1 MTVPVW
7 VKPGVW
13 GGVIGAIATMIF
25 GFWEMGWTTGG
36 TAERMAKERADTAVV
51 AALVPFC
58 VASAQRD
65 PDASHLAKVKA
76 EGSSYSRTQL
86 VSEAGWATLPGMTAP
101 DRALASAC
109 SDVLQGPKA

>member
-1 MTVPVW
+1 
-7 VKPGVW
+7 VKPGIW
-13 GGVIGAIATMIF
+13 GGVVGAVAIMVL

-58 VASAQRD
+58 VASAQHD
-65 PDASHLAKVKA
+65 PDAANLAKFKA
-76 EGSSYSRTQL
+76 EGSSYSRTEL
-86 VSEAGWATLPGMTAP
+86 VSKAGWATLPGMTSP

-109 SDVLQGPKA
+109 SDKLMGPNA